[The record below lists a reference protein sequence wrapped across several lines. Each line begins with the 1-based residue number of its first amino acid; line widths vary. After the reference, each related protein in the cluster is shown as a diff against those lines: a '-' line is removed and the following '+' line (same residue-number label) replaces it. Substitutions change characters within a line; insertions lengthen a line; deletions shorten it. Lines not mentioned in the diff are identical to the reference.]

1 MDESRDTPVT
11 KERAGASAF
20 LRVGTTAAAAC
31 LITGS
36 IMGLGAMGAL
46 ASPGSSYASVAPTDA
61 GSTPDEQPKVAA
73 PVYTEADLAAFA
85 ASGYADDE
93 LNLAVVWG
101 TTPDDAR
108 GKAGSKLLAGIPLPF
123 GPDEA
128 ATRSYT
134 PDEKLIA
141 FQYSFDSY
149 SELIGLAT
157 VWGSGD
163 LIDAKSEMGAVLL
176 AHQPLPTLPE
186 TITDDQALRAFQLSG
201 YDDSD
206 AVKLSGLWQIDTFSA
221 IVRAGNDILHNKE
234 LPL

>member
-11 KERAGASAF
+11 QERAGASTF

-46 ASPGSSYASVAPTDA
+46 ATPGSSYADVAA
-61 GSTPDEQPKVAA
+61 SGEVSTSEPKVIA

-101 TTPDDAR
+101 MTPEEAR
-108 GKAGSKLLAGIPLPF
+108 GKAGSKVLAGLPLPF

-128 ATRSYT
+128 TTFSYT
-134 PDEKLIA
+134 PDQQRMAL
-141 FQYSFDSY
+141 QDSVDSY
-149 SELIGLAT
+149 SELISLAT

-163 LIDAKSEMGAVLL
+163 IIQAKAEMGAALL
-176 AHQPLPTLPE
+176 AHQPLPVVPATF
-186 TITDDQALRAFQLSG
+186 TDDQAIRAFTLAG
-201 YDDSD
+201 YDDAA
-206 AVKLSGLWQIDTFSA
+206 AVKLSGLWQIDTHTA
-221 IVRAGNDILHNKE
+221 AVRAGNDILADKE